1 MNHPLDSSE
10 TVKFGRPEVTPTTWL
25 YTLLQMSEKDSS
37 PLLGAKSSPRTENKG
52 EETFD
57 YMPRTAKSAF
67 TGR

>member
-1 MNHPLDSSE
+1 
-10 TVKFGRPEVTPTTWL
+10 VTTT
-25 YTLLQMSEKDSS
+25 TASILQMSEKDSA
-37 PLLGAKSSPRTENKG
+37 PLLGAKSSPRTENKA

>member
-1 MNHPLDSSE
+1 
-10 TVKFGRPEVTPTTWL
+10 
-25 YTLLQMSEKDSS
+25 MSEKDSA
-37 PLLGAKSSPRTENKG
+37 PLLGAKSSPRTDNKG